1 MTMERTRSWVPVA
14 VAVVMLLS
22 GLYIST
28 ASANSAA
35 PSHAGVLP
43 ISAGRSDP
51 ASVGPASGL
60 VQYSLNVSP
69 QRVAYDPTNGMAFVS
84 GYGRL
89 EVLNTNNGTVRT
101 SITTAGAA
109 PQHSADYPVVYDPS
123 DGVVYEGLYANSTI
137 EYVYPG
143 NLTHGRIA
151 IDGGGYAMQLLYDP
165 ASGSVLILGPA
176 GHGFWTLQGLT
187 ATNHSAEFG
196 APSNSTLGDLYGVYN
211 GAYGVFYIASANA
224 TASGHPVWVL
234 NSTTLSQV
242 SYTVVPLTW
251 QWGNFVEG
259 NGTEVGVSNEGYFS
273 VVNLA
278 TGKIANWT
286 WTGSSVGSPYY
297 SLAYSPQSNVF
308 ALASKHDYVWLFPAA
323 NPGHA
328 LSPAVGGP
336 VPQVEYIGGR
346 VNEFAAT
353 TWSPTFG
360 ANPAAAL
367 FLIAPNNGSV
377 QSITTDVDTFS
388 LTTVGNT
395 VWIGGS
401 QYGPYPNADVIES
414 YTPPSLPV
422 SRMQFGQSGGN
433 ASGAN
438 LSWQNPIGTV
448 NVTLL
453 TGTVSY
459 SSLGLLNCN
468 VTSRKSIGNVS
479 SMFLQGVGFAC
490 AAVEA
495 WGSTGPIE
503 QSPFIITTPLLPD
516 MMYYRLP
523 AWNNLSD
530 YAANDAS
537 GTVPDRAAP
546 SHYVQQ
552 PVISWTSDGV
562 YYVNATDQLVYY
574 SFVSHSVTHHW
585 PWVPLNQEIMTYEGI
600 ENTEWIT
607 PNGEWVYTFGGSLY
621 GNLTFYGVNISSGKT
636 VEHNFTGYSLGGKE
650 SPNIQINIIGLDG
663 EYNTVA
669 MLWVPNDSFVLY
681 SLTNGSQWD
690 SGPILTGT
698 PEANNIYWVPELNS
712 FVEIYADGANPSGWD
727 QLLWNGSSFDSVSSG
742 SIPSLANGVQGLYFN
757 LTSHRLYSDV
767 QAGPQTQ
774 YTWYWQ
780 INGTDLGP
788 IHYVSDSVEITAP
801 THRMMESASGDGI
814 GGVNYYGVPGG
825 TSHWATAFLPNGSVV
840 PAAPYAMGGSW
851 NWSPQAL
858 EGLGYDASYQLYPL
872 LSDCYQHACAI
883 AGGNAS
889 WIGSGNVALVGT
901 PSFPANAPLVL
912 GPPAPPLLTV
922 KLTAHTAN
930 LSWSE
935 PASSEALNYTVWWG
949 VAGKPFTDSVSLL
962 PSNNSYTIGGLNSS
976 THYEF
981 EVLAHNLDW
990 YGNASIQGHTTNF
1003 YPVVIKES
1011 GLPVGTGW
1019 SITWNGTNFT
1029 SQNETLAL
1037 SATNGSYSWD
1047 IPAEGSLTPS
1057 PSAGITNVSGTGV
1070 SITVTFS
1077 SWSPPATPNSISS
1090 SVVGSTY
1097 AILQWGAV
1105 AGARNYSISEGG
1117 TCSSLGASQ
1126 SLGNVLQDNLSGL
1139 TPGTGY
1145 CIEIRA
1151 WNGTAVFNLTD
1162 DTQIFTG
1169 APVVASVNAK
1179 SIDVAVSWQN
1189 PTGEPAVV
1197 VDAVYLY
1204 AADGFY
1210 LGSSGTGGPAT
1221 SIILAGLRYS
1231 TTYSVRIKAEYSG
1244 GGSSMLS
1251 APVSFTTPGCTQG
1264 CAASA
1269 QPGLLGWLSVPIN
1282 AAILVGF
1289 AASAVLGAAAATF
1302 LRGPKKRR
1310 R

>member
-1 MTMERTRSWVPVA
+1 MTMGRTRSWVPVA

-28 ASANSAA
+28 ASGTSAT
-35 PSHAGVLP
+35 PSDAGVLP
-43 ISAGRSDP
+43 ISAGQSNP
-51 ASVGPASGL
+51 AMVGPAYGL

-69 QRVAYDPTNGMAFVS
+69 QRIAYDPTSGIAFVS
-84 GYGRL
+84 GYDRL
-89 EVLNTNNGTVRT
+89 EVLDTNNGTVRT
-101 SITTAGAA
+101 SISTAGAA

-123 DGVVYEGLYANSTI
+123 DGLVYEGLYANSTI

-143 NLTHGRIA
+143 NLTHGTIA

-211 GAYGVFYIASANA
+211 GADGVFYIASANA

-242 SYTVVPLTW
+242 SFTVVPLTW

-259 NGTEVGVSNEGYFS
+259 NGAEVGVSNEGYFS

-278 TGKIANWT
+278 TGKSTNWT
-286 WTGSSVGSPYY
+286 WTASSVGSPYY

-308 ALASKHDYVWLFPAA
+308 ALASKHDYVWLFSMA
-323 NPGHA
+323 NGSFWRSDT
-328 LSPAVGGP
+328 LSGA
-336 VPQVEYIGGR
+336 VPQVEYVGDGINR
-346 VNEFAAT
+346 FAASSWQAT
-353 TWSPTFG
+353 D
-360 ANPAAAL
+360 L
-367 FLIAPNNGSV
+367 FLIAPSGQV
-377 QSITTDVDTFS
+377 KDVVGHMDTFS
-388 LTTVGNT
+388 LTTIGGT
-395 VWIGGS
+395 VWMGGS
-401 QYGPYPNADVIES
+401 QYGSYPDADAIES
-414 YTPPSLPV
+414 FTIARP
-422 SRMQFGQSGGN
+422 MDFGQIGGN
-433 ASGAN
+433 SSGAD
-438 LSWQNPIGTV
+438 LAWQNPVGTV

-453 TGTVSY
+453 TGTASY

-468 VTSRKSIGNVS
+468 VTSRQSIGNVS
-479 SMFLQGVGFAC
+479 SVFLQGGSAC
-490 AAVEA
+490 ASVEA
-495 WGSTGPIE
+495 WGPAGAIE
-503 QSPFIITTPLLPD
+503 QSPFIDTTTFLPD
-516 MMYYRLP
+516 MTYYRLP
-523 AWNNLSD
+523 AWNNLSA
-530 YAANDAS
+530 YAYDNACAEVHCSLGFDI
-537 GTVPDRAAP
+537 
-546 SHYVQQ
+546 QQ
-552 PVISWTSDGV
+552 PLISWTSGGV

-574 SFVSHSVTHHW
+574 SFASRSVTHHW
-585 PWVPLNQEIMTYEGI
+585 PWVPLNQVIMTYAGI

-607 PNGEWVYTFGGSLY
+607 PNGEWVYTFGILGSPNP
-621 GNLTFYGVNISSGKT
+621 GTITFYGVNISSGQT
-636 VEHNFTGYSLGGKE
+636 VEHNFTGYSLAGSE
-650 SPNIQINIIGLDG
+650 STNIQANVIGMDG

-669 MLWVPNDSFVLY
+669 LLWVPNNSFALY
-681 SLTNGSQWD
+681 SLTNGSQWN
-690 SGPILTGT
+690 SGSILTGT

-712 FVEIYADGANPSGWD
+712 FIEIYAQGVNPSGWN
-727 QLLWNGSSFDSVSSG
+727 QFEWNGSAFRSVSNG
-742 SIPSLANGVQGLYFN
+742 TIPSLANGVQGLYFN

-767 QAGPQTQ
+767 QAGPQNQ

-788 IHYVSDSVEITAP
+788 IHYVSDTIEITAP
-801 THRMMESASGDGI
+801 THRMMESASGDAI
-814 GGVNYYGVPGG
+814 GGVNYYGVPDG
-825 TSHWATAFLPNGSVV
+825 TAHWATAFLPNGSVV

-851 NWSPQAL
+851 NWTPQAL

-883 AGGNAS
+883 AGANAS

-901 PSFPANAPLVL
+901 PPFPANAPLVL
-912 GPPAPPLLTV
+912 GPPAPPHLAV
-922 KLTAHTAN
+922 NLTAYTAN

-949 VAGKPFTDSVSLL
+949 VAGKPFTHSVSLL
-962 PSNNSYTIGGLNSS
+962 PTNNSYTIGGLNSS

-990 YGNASIQGHTTNF
+990 YGNASIQGQTTDTYSVTF
-1003 YPVVIKES
+1003 KES

-1019 SITWNGTNFT
+1019 SITWNGTNYT
-1029 SQNETLAL
+1029 SQNETLTV

-1047 IPAEGSLTPS
+1047 IPAEGYLSPS
-1057 PSAGITNVSGTGV
+1057 PSAGITKVSGAGV
-1070 SITVTFS
+1070 NITVTFPA
-1077 SWSPPATPNSISS
+1077 WSPPATQNGISS

-1097 AILQWGAV
+1097 AILEWGAV

-1221 SIILAGLRYS
+1221 SIILAGLKYS

-1251 APVSFTTPGCTQG
+1251 APVSFRTPGCTQG

-1289 AASAVLGAAAATF
+1289 AASAVLGAAAATL